1 MMFLV
6 VCRECIEAMRVAYSF
21 GGSRIRPGV
30 YLFKSADGVR
40 KMVEELGED
49 DVVVFRV
56 SLDGWTGGEKYLKDI
71 HYTIMEML
79 SEHGELTINE
89 IQYHYN
95 GYIDKSTIRRVL
107 RDLLLLG
114 IVYRRRY
121 QNYVFWG
128 LKPKHLDT
136 ERVSEIEKSP

>member
-1 MMFLV
+1 M
-6 VCRECIEAMRVAYSF
+6 VCRECVEAMRVAFSF
-21 GGSRIRPGV
+21 RATRIRPGV
-30 YLFKSADGVR
+30 YLFNSAVGVR

-71 HYTIMEML
+71 HYTIMEIL
-79 SEHGELTINE
+79 SEYGELTINE
-89 IQYHYN
+89 IQYHYD
-95 GYIDKSTIRRVL
+95 GYIDRSTIRRVL

-121 QNYVFWG
+121 GNYVFWG

-136 ERVSEIEKSP
+136 ERVSGIEKPP